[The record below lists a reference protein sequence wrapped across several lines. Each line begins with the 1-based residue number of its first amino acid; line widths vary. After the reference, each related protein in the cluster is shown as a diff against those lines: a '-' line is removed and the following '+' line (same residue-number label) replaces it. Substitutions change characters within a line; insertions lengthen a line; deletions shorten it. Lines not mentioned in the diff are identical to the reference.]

1 MALFG
6 SLKDLNVQVTLAAT
20 AWMFSLVSS
29 YSYTANTL
37 PDIENED
44 FIKDCVWIH
53 NKLRSEVYP
62 TASDMLYMT
71 WDPELSRI
79 SKAWAKNCKFGHNP
93 RLGPPHKLHPN
104 FTSLGE
110 NIWTGSLSLFSVSSA
125 IINWYKEIQY
135 YDFRTRRCNK
145 VCGHYTQVVWAQSYK
160 VGCAV
165 QFCPRVD
172 GFESLSNGAHF
183 VCNYG
188 PAGNYPT
195 WPYKKGSTCSACHN
209 KDTCLDNLCV
219 NPQRDKVTR
228 YYSVGYPGWPIYSRN
243 RYTSLFLIARSIILL
258 LSVIITILVKCKY
271 PNLALLDE

>member
-145 VCGHYTQVVWAQSYK
+145 VCGHYTQVSIY
-160 VGCAV
+160 
-165 QFCPRVD
+165 
-172 GFESLSNGAHF
+172 L
-183 VCNYG
+183 
-188 PAGNYPT
+188 T
-195 WPYKKGSTCSACHN
+195 
-209 KDTCLDNLCV
+209 L
-219 NPQRDKVTR
+219 PQHR
-228 YYSVGYPGWPIYSRN
+228 P
-243 RYTSLFLIARSIILL
+243 F
-258 LSVIITILVKCKY
+258 
-271 PNLALLDE
+271 